1 MPTLGPIVCGRRNS
15 PPAPATSDRLTSGN
29 PKAALVEATMR
40 SQERAISHPPASAG
54 PSTAAMIGLRRWR
67 GAMAAKA
74 PLLGLRPPALPE
86 AVGFRSAPA
95 RKNVAPPATSP
106 NQTAG

>member
-67 GAMAAKA
+67 GAVAAK
-74 PLLGLRPPALPE
+74 PPFLGAGPPAWAE
-86 AVGFRSAPA
+86 GVGLGAGPA
-95 RKNVAPPATSP
+95 DKDGPPRGANP
-106 NQTAG
+106 LQTPG